1 MATPRVLALRA
12 SGINCR
18 RETVH
23 AFNLAGAQ
31 AEHVHI
37 NHLLKERAPLDKY
50 QIIALCGGF
59 CYGDDIAAGK
69 ILAVELDRLLG
80 EHLKKFVE
88 RDGLIIGICNGFQV
102 LIKTGL
108 LPYAEFRPAA
118 KREFTLAHNVSHRF
132 ECRWIK
138 LEAPKNTN
146 CLFVEPGEVLEMPVA
161 HGEGRLVGVT
171 PEAVQRLKDGGLVT
185 YRYVARDGSRNPVY
199 PDDPNGS
206 ADYIAGISDPTG
218 RIFGLMPHPER
229 HIYTRQHPNWTRG
242 QINGEGDG
250 LRIFKRAVAALK

>member
-12 SGINCR
+12 SGINCH

-118 KREFTLAHNVSHRF
+118 EREFTLAHNVSHRF

-161 HGEGRLVGVT
+161 HGEGRMVGVT
-171 PEAVQRLKDGGLVT
+171 AEAVQRLKDGGLVT

-242 QINGEGDG
+242 QANGEGDG
-250 LRIFKRAVAALK
+250 LRISKRAVAALK

>member
-1 MATPRVLALRA
+1 M
-12 SGINCR
+12 
-18 RETVH
+18 
-23 AFNLAGAQ
+23 
-31 AEHVHI
+31 HI

-185 YRYVARDGSRNPVY
+185 YRYVAPDGSRNPVY